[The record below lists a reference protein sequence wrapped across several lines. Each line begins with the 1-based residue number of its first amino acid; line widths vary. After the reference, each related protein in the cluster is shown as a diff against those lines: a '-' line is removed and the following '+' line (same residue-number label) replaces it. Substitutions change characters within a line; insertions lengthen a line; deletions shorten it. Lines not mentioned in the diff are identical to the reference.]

1 MFPVWDI
8 MIQEKQPEKIPEFVD
23 GLPVGEII
31 RSIRNI
37 QHGVVQIIIQDSRV
51 IQIDRTEKKRITHKQ
66 DTDYS
71 I

>member
-1 MFPVWDI
+1 MFK
-8 MIQEKQPEKIPEFVD
+8 EKQPEKILEFVD

-37 QHGVVQIIIQDSRV
+37 QHGFVQIVIQDSRV
-51 IQIDRTEKKRITHKQ
+51 IQIDRTEKKRINKTEA
-66 DTDYS
+66 DYS